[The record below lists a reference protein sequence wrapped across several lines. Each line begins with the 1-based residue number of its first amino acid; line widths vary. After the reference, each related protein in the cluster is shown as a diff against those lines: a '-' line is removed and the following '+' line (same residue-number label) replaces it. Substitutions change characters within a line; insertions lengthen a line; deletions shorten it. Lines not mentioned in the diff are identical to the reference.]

1 MARQGVQLNLEE
13 GPTVV
18 EVCAG
23 QGLGKLVAVGKV
35 LFPFARERWLLHHLL
50 PACGVLGFA
59 CNQLL
64 WRNHARAT
72 LAWLTALAS
81 VLRHMLCCA
90 VLCCAVL
97 CCSQD
102 DDERD
107 VLREIISN
115 SKLSEH
121 FLALA
126 RDLDVM
132 EPKVPE
138 DVYKTHLTGVCIY

>member
-1 MARQGVQLNLEE
+1 MQ
-13 GPTVV
+13 PTT
-18 EVCAG
+18 
-23 QGLGKLVAVGKV
+23 VAQ
-35 LFPFARERWLLHHLL
+35 
-50 PACGVLGFA
+50 PA
-59 CNQLL
+59 
-64 WRNHARAT
+64 HAT

-81 VLRHMLCCA
+81 VLCHTLCCA
-90 VLCCAVL
+90 LLCCA
-97 CCSQD
+97 QD

-138 DVYKTHLTGVCIY
+138 EVYKTHLTGACRRLGPPFVACLLSSCFFRPSNIALDGVSVSF